1 VIGCLVAA
9 FLAFVFAVASAA
21 AAQLLPVG
29 SPEQRGVY
37 VEALVSAG
45 LGYVFVGAAWWLA

>member
-1 VIGCLVAA
+1 MIGCLVAA